1 MVRLTNE
8 WADKPSRQTQNIE
21 LTKAKR
27 SLQKQNYSFI
37 KLFQYCFFFNLIK
50 LSQRNVPIYV
60 VVKWWLKQPVTISL
74 PSVLCWYFST
84 FASCLYHIFLNIIL
98 IRKRCDRLVV
108 GIKQNFVVSLHTL
121 ISKLFYDTWECSLVF
136 CYFIHNK

>member
-1 MVRLTNE
+1 MSGLTNP
-8 WADKPSRQTQNIE
+8 ADKHKILNWQR
-21 LTKAKR
+21 LRGRYR
-27 SLQKQNYSFI
+27 SKIIVFPVL
-37 KLFQYCFFFNLIK
+37 LFFNLIK

-74 PSVLCWYFST
+74 PSVLCWYFSI
-84 FASCLYHIFLNIIL
+84 FASCIYHMFLNIIL

-121 ISKLFYDTWECSLVF
+121 ISKLFYDTWECSLVY